1 MKFMETHFDEYISSS
16 KKNNLHPNLITIFDN
31 FPKNI
36 YNLSNLIFYGA
47 KGIGKYTQMLR
58 LISKYSPTE
67 LKYEKKICINFN
79 KSNYFF
85 KISDIHYEVDMSL
98 LGCNSKLLWHAI
110 YLHIIDIIST
120 KQDRV
125 GIIVCKFFKQI
136 HNELLDNFY
145 SYMQKNYSSGVE
157 LKFIIITTDI
167 SFIPENIIN
176 CCKIIPIARPSIST
190 YKKCFK
196 QYNQK
201 LISNDISK
209 ENISN
214 IKSLSINN
222 TNIMTPYKIICNKI
236 IDNIINYERIC
247 YYKFRDLLYDV
258 FIYDIDV
265 GDCIW
270 YIFEMLIKKQ
280 ILKKDKLAVVLKKTY
295 EFFKYYNNNYRPI
308 YHMEN
313 YFLTIIKIIYDL

>member
-1 MKFMETHFDEYISSS
+1 MKFMETHFDEYILSS
-16 KKNNLHPNLITIFDN
+16 KNNNLHPNLITMFDQ

-36 YNLSNLIFYGA
+36 YDLSNLIFYGA

-79 KSNYFF
+79 KSNYFL

-98 LGCNSKLLWHAI
+98 LGCNSKLLWHTI
-110 YLHIIDIIST
+110 YLHIVDIIST

-125 GIIVCKFFKQI
+125 GIIICKFFKHI
-136 HNELLDNFY
+136 HNELLENFY

-176 CCKIIPIARPSIST
+176 CCKIIPMTRPAMST

-196 QYNQK
+196 QYNKK
-201 LISNDISK
+201 LVSNNIVK

-214 IKSLSINN
+214 IKSLSIANN
-222 TNIMTPYKIICNKI
+222 NIMTPHKIICNKI
-236 IDNIINYERIC
+236 IDNITDYEKIC

-258 FIYDIDV
+258 FIYDIDI

-270 YIFEMLIKKQ
+270 YIFDTLIQKQ
-280 ILKKDKLAVVLKKTY
+280 ILKKDKLSVVLKKTY

-308 YHMEN
+308 YHLEN
-313 YFLTIIKIIYDL
+313 YFLTVIKIVYDL